1 MIILR
6 AVVRKLGD
14 IQNVIKI
21 VKDPMSGREAV
32 TVNKVLRRVPS
43 VKFVSL
49 GNVDVKL
56 PGNSIKP
63 RFLLQNRAL
72 PKTKILTV

>member
-6 AVVRKLGD
+6 AVVRKSGD
-14 IQNVIKI
+14 IQNVRKI

-32 TVNKVLRRVPS
+32 TVDKVLGRVPS

-56 PGNSIKP
+56 PRNSIKP